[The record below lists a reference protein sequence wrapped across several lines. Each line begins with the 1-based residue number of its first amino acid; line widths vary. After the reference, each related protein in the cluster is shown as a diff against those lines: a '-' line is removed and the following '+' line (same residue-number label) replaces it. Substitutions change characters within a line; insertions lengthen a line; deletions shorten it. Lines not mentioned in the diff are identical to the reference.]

1 MEDHVPGVVVE
12 CEVVFGQ
19 GGLPG
24 VEGGLIAESVGAVT
38 QGGSQVDHRT
48 KERTSIMGG
57 EGRDNNHHLNIFAQ
71 ILDIAIN
78 NNFSDF

>member
-1 MEDHVPGVVVE
+1 MKDHVPGIVVE
-12 CEVVFGQ
+12 GEVVFGQ

-57 EGRDNNHHLNIFAQ
+57 EGRDNHHLNIFAQ
-71 ILDIAIN
+71 ILRSIII
-78 NNFSDF
+78 SQISR

>member
-12 CEVVFGQ
+12 CEVMFGQ

-38 QGGSQVDHRT
+38 QGGGNIDHGA
-48 KERTSIMGG
+48 KEKTVR
-57 EGRDNNHHLNIFAQ
+57 GRIGQSSFKYLAQ
-71 ILDIAIN
+71 YRD
-78 NNFSDF
+78 

>member
-12 CEVVFGQ
+12 GEVVFGQ

-48 KERTSIMGG
+48 KERTLIMGG
-57 EGRDNNHHLNIFAQ
+57 EGRDNQHLNIFAQ
-71 ILDIAIN
+71 ILDIEII